1 MKKILVVEDDPIIM
15 NLIVILL
22 EREGYTVA
30 QATSAEEGI
39 SLALAGPPDLILMD
53 VALPGL
59 DGLEA
64 TRILKDG
71 EATRGVPVIALTAQA
86 RKEDEERALRAGC
99 DGFIPKPLS
108 TRAFLERVSGFLGE
122 QGQRGKG

>member
-22 EREGYTVA
+22 EREGYTVI

-39 SLALAGPPDLILMD
+39 SLAHAGPPDLILMD

-64 TRILKDG
+64 TRILKGDG
-71 EATRGVPVIALTAQA
+71 LTSRVPVIALTAQA
-86 RKEDEERALRAGC
+86 RKEDEQKALRAGC

-108 TRAFLERVSGFLGE
+108 TRAFLAQISGFLGE
-122 QGQRGKG
+122 PGRRGKG

>member
-22 EREGYTVA
+22 EHEGYEVA
-30 QATSAEEGI
+30 QSFSAEEGI
-39 SLALAGPPDLILMD
+39 SLAASCPPDLILMD

-64 TRILKDG
+64 TRILKARED
-71 EATRGVPVIALTAQA
+71 TRRIPIIALTAQA
-86 RKEDEERALRAGC
+86 MKEDAEKASRAGC
-99 DGFIPKPLS
+99 DGFIVKPIS
-108 TRAFLERVSGFLGE
+108 TRAFLQEISRFFDLHTQAGSG
-122 QGQRGKG
+122 

>member
-22 EREGYTVA
+22 EREGYAVV

-39 SLALAGPPDLILMD
+39 SAARAGLPDLVLMD

-64 TRILKDG
+64 TRILK
-71 EATRGVPVIALTAQA
+71 EAESTSRVPVIALTAQA

-99 DGFIPKPLS
+99 DGFIAKPLS
-108 TRAFLERVSGFLGE
+108 TRAFLEQVSGFLGE
-122 QGQRGKG
+122 HGRAGKG